1 MKYTLTIISTVS
13 VGIGFILLSLF
24 ILEFVGEFSSKM
36 EGVYYSLGIPWRYPM
51 FAAILAFGVGMFLD
65 RGSRKYAMAGFMGL
79 AVLFLSLITI
89 YLIVFF
95 NFASVGG

>member
-1 MKYTLTIISTVS
+1 MKNTLTILSKFS
-13 VGIGFILLSLF
+13 VGIGFILLALF
-24 ILEFVGEFSSKM
+24 IFEFIGEFSSQM
-36 EGVYYSLGIPWRYPM
+36 EGAYHSLGIPWRYPM
-51 FAAILAFGVGMFLD
+51 FTAIIAFGVGMFLD
-65 RGSRKYAMAGFMGL
+65 RGTRKYAMAGFMGL